1 MDRIRINHWPS
12 LITTAVV
19 LLSGITLLGCSKT
32 ESETEELPNILWIT
46 SEDNSPFMGAYGDDY
61 ADTPNLDRLADA
73 GIVYENAYATTP
85 VCAPSRFTLITGT
98 YANRMGTENMR
109 SRVPIPENIRF
120 YPSYLKEI
128 GYYTTNNVKKDYNT
142 IDQPEVWDESSTE
155 AHYRNRGEEQPFF
168 HIRNLTTTHES
179 RLHDPIDTLIHDPA
193 IAPVPPYHPDTET
206 VRRDWAHYYDQ
217 MTLMDEEVGEILDE
231 LKELG
236 EAENTIIFYYGDHGG
251 ALPGAK
257 RFMNQRGLRVP
268 LIVYVPPKFEH
279 LKHEEPRTDR
289 LVSFVDFPATLLSLA
304 GIEPPEFMD
313 GKPFLGRYEAEPRDY
328 VHMYRGRMDERYDLI
343 RAVRDQEFLYVR
355 NYMPQRIYGQYLWYL
370 WRAPTMQAWE
380 EEYRAGNLNAIQNQF
395 FEPKPAEELYLISED
410 PWSVDNLADDPAYA
424 SDLERLREV
433 NAEWVRDIKD
443 LGFIPEGITDGIR
456 GESPLYDA
464 VREKNIP
471 INQII
476 ETAELASHQP
486 ENHLYELAERLDHSD
501 PSVRFWAAMGF
512 AISGDASAE
521 YASNLLDFR
530 DDSSGVVRVAIAEAL
545 LQAGETS
552 AALNLIEETL
562 NNPDGHVKLRALNL
576 IETLDETLITEEIR
590 NTIRRYADE
599 YENQETA
606 AAGYIFRA
614 SERLVDKLGL

>member
-1 MDRIRINHWPS
+1 MLSS
-12 LITTAVV
+12 LKTAGIII
-19 LLSGITLLGCSKT
+19 LSGFTLLGCAGQ
-32 ESETEELPNILWIT
+32 EPEPEGLPNILWIT
-46 SEDNSPFMGAYGDDY
+46 SEDNSPFMGAYDDEY

-128 GYYTTNNVKKDYNT
+128 GYHTTNNVKKDYNT

-155 AHYRNRGEEQPFF
+155 AHYRNRAEGQPFF

-193 IAPVPPYHPDTET
+193 DAPVPPYHPDTET

-217 MTLMDEEVGEILDE
+217 MTLMDEQVGEILNE
-231 LKELG
+231 LEESG

-268 LIVYVPPKFEH
+268 LIIYFPPKFDH
-279 LKHEEPRTDR
+279 LKPDEDRTER
-289 LVSFVDFPATLLSLA
+289 LVSFVDFPATLLSLT
-304 GIEPPEFMD
+304 GIDPPDFMD
-313 GKPFLGRYEAEPRDY
+313 GKPFLGEYEAEPRDY
-328 VHMYRGRMDERYDLI
+328 VHMYRGRMDERYDLV

-370 WRAPTMQAWE
+370 WRAPTMQVWE
-380 EEYRAGNLNAIQNQF
+380 EEYRAGNLNAIQSQF

-410 PWSVDNLADDPAYA
+410 PWSVNNLANDPAYTD
-424 SDLERLREV
+424 DLERLREA
-433 NAEWVRDIKD
+433 NLEWVRDIRD
-443 LGFIPEGITDGIR
+443 LGFIPEGITDEIR
-456 GESPLYDA
+456 GERPLYDT

-471 INQII
+471 MNDII
-476 ETAELASHQP
+476 ETAEMASLQP
-486 ENHLYELAERLDHSD
+486 YNHLDELAARLDHSD

-512 AISGDASAE
+512 AISGDAVSE
-521 YASNLLDFR
+521 YASNLLNKR
-530 DDSSGVVRVAIAEAL
+530 DDPSGVVQVAVAEAL
-545 LQAGETS
+545 LVAGETS
-552 AALNLIEETL
+552 EALNLIEKTL
-562 NNPDGHVKLRALNL
+562 DHPDGHVKLRALNL
-576 IETLDETLITEEIR
+576 VETLDDDLVTEEIKR
-590 NTIRRYADE
+590 TIRRFSEE
-599 YENQETA
+599 YENQEAA